1 MDVTVVDISDQRNH
15 GYVTFCVWLFSL
27 NALEVLQ
34 DVESI
39 SAPSLFVAEYYSTE
53 WLDRI
58 LFTHSSTDGH
68 LGGLPSGAVVNHAAK
83 DIYVFDS
90 LGLIP
95 RRRTPGSCGNSN
107 FFLATS
113 CCMQDLSSQPGT
125 EPVTPAVGA
134 ESQPLAHQ

>member
-1 MDVTVVDISDQRNH
+1 MDVTVVDISDQQNH

-34 DVESI
+34 DVVSI
-39 SAPSLFVAEYYSTE
+39 GAPSLFVAEYYSTE
-53 WLDRI
+53 WLGRI

-90 LGLIP
+90 LELIP

-107 FFLATS
+107 IFW
-113 CCMQDLSSQPGT
+113 PH
-125 EPVTPAVGA
+125 PAACRILVPNQG
-134 ESQPLAHQ
+134 QNL